1 MNLGLKDWIGKLM
14 GSIPV
19 QVFGLTVIFF
29 IYHKYLAHVLF
40 TTPIKLAVLSP
51 YHALPLYAAQRINLS
66 LWIIPASI
74 VLLCFL
80 LFSKRIVRQEAISS
94 IRLISSSFIFFF
106 AIGISV
112 AMIDGYNAG
121 LKIPNFFTPYL
132 RINFE
137 YFGDVPLIE
146 KYGLQTFLKEYANPV
161 FFSQLSLH
169 SKTHPPG
176 GILFLWIISKIFG
189 YSIISASIATIVFS
203 SVTLIPVWLLAKN
216 LYNETVGRYALLLF
230 LITPSVVLYTT
241 VSMDGPFSVF
251 LVLAVFF
258 FFEALSDS
266 GKLYHFLSGFSLA
279 LGTMMTYSA
288 VVIFIFFIITALLIL
303 IVDRNRF
310 KQALILLMINGGILA
325 LFYWIMYLITGFNIF
340 DALWTSY
347 FYEANREGTGYETLS
362 RYVHLSVINLSA
374 FMIGSGIPTVVL
386 WIRQVVKS
394 TAQALRG
401 NYADVFLLSSFF
413 TVILVSFSTLYTT
426 ETERIWIFMAP
437 FIVIP
442 AAKYIHDLCSRRNS
456 YVDFFWVSALLC
468 IQILSF
474 EILLFTYW

>member
-1 MNLGLKDWIGKLM
+1 MYRGIRDWIEKLI
-14 GSIPV
+14 GSIPI
-19 QVFGLTVIFF
+19 QAFGLTIIFF
-29 IYHKYLAHVLF
+29 IYHKYLVYVLYAI
-40 TTPIKLAVLSP
+40 PIKLGVLGT
-51 YHALPLYAAQRINLS
+51 HHVVPLYAEQRNNLS

-80 LFSKRIVRQEAISS
+80 FFSKKMLRQESISPA
-94 IRLISSSFIFFF
+94 RLISISFIFFL

-121 LKIPNFFTPYL
+121 LKMPSFLTPYL
-132 RINFE
+132 RISNE

-146 KYGLQTFLKEYANPV
+146 KFGLRSFLKDYANPDI
-161 FFSQLSLH
+161 FSQLSLH

-176 GILFLWIISKIFG
+176 GILFLWFISKIFG
-189 YSIISASIATIVFS
+189 YNIISASIATIIFT

-230 LITPSVVLYTT
+230 LITPSIVLFTT

-258 FFEALSDS
+258 FFKALSDS

-288 VVIFIFFIITALLIL
+288 VVIYIFFIISALLII

-310 KQALILLMINGGILA
+310 KQILMLLMINGGILV
-325 LFYWIMYLITGFNIF
+325 LFYWVMYFITGFNIF

-347 FYEANREGTGYETLS
+347 FDEANREGTGYETLS

-394 TAQALRG
+394 ISQALRG
-401 NYADVFLLSSFF
+401 NHVDIFSLSSFF
-413 TVILVSFSTLYTT
+413 TVFLISFSTLYTT

-442 AAKYIHDLCSRRNS
+442 AAKYIHDLCSRRHS
-456 YVDFFWVSALLC
+456 HVDFFWVSALLC
-468 IQILSF
+468 IQILSS
-474 EILLFTYW
+474 EILLLTYW

>member
-1 MNLGLKDWIGKLM
+1 MKDWIERLI
-14 GSIPV
+14 GSIPI
-19 QVFGLTVIFF
+19 QAFGLTIIFF
-29 IYHKYLAHVLF
+29 IYHKYLAYVLL
-40 TTPIKLAVLSP
+40 TTPIKLGALTS
-51 YHALPLYAAQRINLS
+51 YHAVPFYAMQRMSLS

-80 LFSKRIVRQEAISS
+80 MFSKRIVRQEAISS
-94 IRLISSSFIFFF
+94 VRLILSSFVFFF

-112 AMIDGYNAG
+112 AMIDGYNEG
-121 LKIPNFFTPYL
+121 LKIPNFLTPYS
-132 RINFE
+132 RIDLEF
-137 YFGDVPLIE
+137 FGDVPLVE
-146 KYGLQTFLKEYANPV
+146 KFGVKSFLKEYANPV
-161 FFSQLSLH
+161 LFSQLSLH

-176 GILFLWIISKIFG
+176 GILFLWIISKFFG
-189 YSIISASIATIVFS
+189 YSIISASLATVIFT
-203 SVTLIPVWLLAKN
+203 SVTLIPVWLLAKY

-258 FFEALSDS
+258 FFRALSDS
-266 GKLYHFLSGFSLA
+266 GKAYHILSGFSLA

-288 VVIFIFFIITALLIL
+288 VVIYIFFIITALLII

-310 KQALILLMINGGILA
+310 KQVLILPMINGGILV

-347 FYEANREGTGYETLS
+347 FDEANREGTGYETLH
-362 RYVHLSVINLSA
+362 RYVHLSVVNVSA
-374 FMIGSGIPTVVL
+374 FMIWSGIPTVVL

-394 TAQALRG
+394 ISQALRSSSV
-401 NYADVFLLSSFF
+401 DIFTLSSFI
-413 TVILVSFSTLYTT
+413 TVFLVSFSTLYAT

-442 AAKYIHDLCSRRNS
+442 AAKYIHDLCSRRHS
-456 YVDFFWVSALLC
+456 HMDFFWVSALLC

-474 EILLFTYW
+474 EIVLVTYW